1 MLVTHVISI
10 VVFALS
16 CALSLLTLMGSLS
29 RRVGVESYG
38 ISFFFLLGAAF
49 SFAMA
54 QGLLQTSPAVW
65 GLAYLG
71 IGLTILLILLQGF
84 WLQGTLFFT
93 KRSIYR
99 LHFLLPRR
107 YRYEQVIG
115 YTAKKEAGMAH
126 SRFGSRRVVSYV
138 IRIYFD
144 DNRISEVDTAHE
156 NTPTAR
162 YIIAAL
168 AQHQCRRN
176 GRSRPKKRR

>member
-1 MLVTHVISI
+1 MLVAHVISI

-16 CALSLLTLMGSLS
+16 CALSLFLLLASLF
-29 RRVGVESYG
+29 RCAGTDYLG
-38 ISFFFLLGAAF
+38 AGAFFLLGAVVF
-49 SFAMA
+49 FATA
-54 QGLLQTSPAVW
+54 QGILQTSPAVW

-71 IGLTILLILLQGF
+71 IVLTVLLILLQGF
-84 WLQGTLFFT
+84 LLQGTLFFT

-115 YTAKKEAGMAH
+115 YTAKKEAGTVH
-126 SRFGSRRVVSYV
+126 SRFGSRRVASYV

-156 NTPTAR
+156 NTRTAR